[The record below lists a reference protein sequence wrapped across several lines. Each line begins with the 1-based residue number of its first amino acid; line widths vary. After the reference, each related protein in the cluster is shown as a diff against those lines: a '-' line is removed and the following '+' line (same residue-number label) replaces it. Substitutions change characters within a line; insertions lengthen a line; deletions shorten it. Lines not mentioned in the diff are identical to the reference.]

1 MVDKL
6 STSYCGKC
14 GKVERKVTD
23 VVKDP
28 RKNAEGYADLTAY
41 NDMKKVVRE
50 EDDADKRVFE
60 LVGVLKFIIRAAGFE
75 LTERI
80 QLKDKRTGRVYR

>member
-1 MVDKL
+1 M
-6 STSYCGKC
+6 
-14 GKVERKVTD
+14 TD

-28 RKNAEGYADLTAY
+28 RKNAEGYPDLTAY
-41 NDMKKVVRE
+41 NGMKKVVRE
-50 EDDADKRVFE
+50 EDDADKRAFE

-75 LTERI
+75 LTERV

>member
-6 STSYCGKC
+6 STSHCGKC
-14 GKVERKVTD
+14 GKVERKVTAM
-23 VVKDP
+23 VKDP
-28 RKNAEGYADLTAY
+28 RKNAEGYADPTAY

-50 EDDADKRVFE
+50 EDDADKRAFE

>member
-1 MVDKL
+1 M
-6 STSYCGKC
+6 
-14 GKVERKVTD
+14 
-23 VVKDP
+23 VKDP
-28 RKNAEGYADLTAY
+28 RKNAEGYADPTAY
-41 NDMKKVVRE
+41 NGMKKVVKEE
-50 EDDADKRVFE
+50 EDDADKRAFE

>member
-6 STSYCGKC
+6 STSHCGKC
-14 GKVERKVTD
+14 VKVERKVTD

-41 NDMKKVVRE
+41 NGMKKVVRE
-50 EDDADKRVFE
+50 EDDADKRAFE

-80 QLKDKRTGRVYR
+80 QLKDNRTGRVYR

>member
-1 MVDKL
+1 M
-6 STSYCGKC
+6 
-14 GKVERKVTD
+14 
-23 VVKDP
+23 VKDP

-41 NDMKKVVRE
+41 NGMKKVVRE
-50 EDDADKRVFE
+50 EDDTDKRAFE
-60 LVGVLKFIIRAAGFE
+60 LVGVLKFIILAAGFE